1 MLYRVRQ
8 ILIPIVLNGSRRK
21 VLSTVVTESF
31 SRSETYVDLDAFE
44 RRRVAKMEG
53 NKRPRFGVIVSSF
66 FQASPSSSRRWESS
80 GLVQCKFSMKL
91 QRVDLSA
98 MLFNCSSI
106 STAISLK
113 NT

>member
-1 MLYRVRQ
+1 M
-8 ILIPIVLNGSRRK
+8 PIVLNGSRRK

-66 FQASPSSSRRWESS
+66 FSVSVIVSSV
-80 GLVQCKFSMKL
+80 GNFIPMNANFQ
-91 QRVDLSA
+91 
-98 MLFNCSSI
+98 
-106 STAISLK
+106 
-113 NT
+113 